1 MIKKN
6 VYIFFNIINDFK
18 MVLKRCGL
26 ASLKIHFSSSGLGVV
41 TRDVRK

>member
-1 MIKKN
+1 MSKK
-6 VYIFFNIINDFK
+6 IFFTFFSTLNDFQ

-26 ASLKIHFSSSGLGVV
+26 ASLKIHFSSSVLGVV